1 MGKGVVSVLKGRISG
16 ARWAAEQTKSSVQQG
31 RASSGQYQGRSAWRG
46 AASWCVEL
54 GCLSSGLEPA
64 SVVPSKW
71 CAPPFWVFLINVLA
85 PLMQS
90 VEVAQKPLGDPWLF
104 CLTSLLASVE
114 FPQEPIC
121 GWSRSAD
128 TAALTTC
135 ASVSPCQTR
144 LL

>member
-31 RASSGQYQGRSAWRG
+31 RASGGQCQGRSVCHG
-46 AASWCVEL
+46 ATLWYVEVSYL
-54 GCLSSGLEPA
+54 RSALEPA
-64 SVVPSKW
+64 SVIPWKW
-71 CAPPFWVFLINVLA
+71 CTPPFWVFLINVLA

-90 VEVAQKPLGDPWLF
+90 VEFAQKPMGDTWLF